1 MALHND
7 VFKQQI
13 WGLFCDDL
21 EPCLVAAQ
29 IAQFFPQNN
38 ILKSDLTFT
47 TALAVFSVIEFAAGF
62 YAGKDPTTNTV
73 TEFLGKYFTPHFR
86 AFGDKPLAKKFYRVF
101 RNALSHQW
109 SPKAA
114 GFAIDFRRDWA
125 LRVAE
130 GRQDSERIPVLNIPS
145 FFQITKNLLRDFK
158 ADRDKN
164 RQRKRR

>member
-47 TALAVFSVIEFAAGF
+47 TALAVFSFIEF
-62 YAGKDPTTNTV
+62 
-73 TEFLGKYFTPHFR
+73 
-86 AFGDKPLAKKFYRVF
+86 
-101 RNALSHQW
+101 
-109 SPKAA
+109 AA

-158 ADRDKN
+158 ADRDKS